1 MSIEFYKGTTGTE
14 TYLGAQLKPKWHDV
28 TNFSIGIGHL
38 MASSKVACATQH
50 FRTFKLHNNRQ

>member
-1 MSIEFYKGTTGTE
+1 MSIEFYKCTTGTK
-14 TYLGAQLKPKWHDV
+14 TYLGAQLKHDV